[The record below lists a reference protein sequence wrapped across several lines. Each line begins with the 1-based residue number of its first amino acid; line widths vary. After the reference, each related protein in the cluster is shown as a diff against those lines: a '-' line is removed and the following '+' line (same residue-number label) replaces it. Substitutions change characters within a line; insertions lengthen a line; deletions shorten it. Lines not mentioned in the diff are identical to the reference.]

1 MKKINKEQLK
11 ALVLTFI
18 TCLTVTGVAHNHNV
32 ERRKNNAETIYVSLD
47 IEDEEEVIKNSPS
60 PTPTEMVIE
69 TETPIPEET
78 VMDMDNNTDISDTD
92 KSDNTND
99 DNQIDSDNN
108 TNDNDNDNVILWDN
122 FGYINE
128 ECLIYDDNFNPRD
141 TISVYQ
147 KVLRISESDGFIYS
161 LFEDGSYGYIES
173 YYFTPIEN
181 TYIEVDIE
189 DQMLYFYIDNELV
202 LSSSIVTGKDDTPT
216 YCGYFHIFY
225 KEYDAV
231 LTSYTYGYETP
242 VTYWMAFDGNIGFHD
257 AWWRDNFGGQ
267 IYQLDGSHGCVNLPY
282 NIAEYLFENTWTNY
296 DDGTKVLVHK

>member
-1 MKKINKEQLK
+1 MKKISKEQLK

-18 TCLTVTGVAHNHNV
+18 TCLTVTGVAHNHNA
-32 ERRKNNAETIYVSLD
+32 ERRKNNTETIYVSLD

-78 VMDMDNNTDISDTD
+78 VMDMNNNTDISDID

-108 TNDNDNDNVILWDN
+108 TPDNDNIILWNN

-128 ECLIYDDNFNPRD
+128 ECLIYDDNFNPID
-141 TISVYQ
+141 TIGVYQ
-147 KVLRISESDGFIYS
+147 KVLRVNESDGFIYS

-257 AWWRDNFGGQ
+257 AWWRDNF
-267 IYQLDGSHGCVNLPY
+267 
-282 NIAEYLFENTWTNY
+282 
-296 DDGTKVLVHK
+296 

>member
-108 TNDNDNDNVILWDN
+108 TNDNENVILWDN

-141 TISVYQ
+141 TIGVYQ
-147 KVLRISESDGFIYS
+147 KVLRVSENDGFIYS

>member
-1 MKKINKEQLK
+1 MKKISKEQLK

-18 TCLTVTGVAHNHNV
+18 TCLTVTGVAHNHNA
-32 ERRKNNAETIYVSLD
+32 ERRKNNTETIYVSLD
-47 IEDEEEVIKNSPS
+47 IEDEEEVNKNSPS

-78 VMDMDNNTDISDTD
+78 VMDMNNNTDISDID

-108 TNDNDNDNVILWDN
+108 TNDNDNIILWDN

-128 ECLIYDDNFNPRD
+128 ECLIYDDNFNPID
-141 TISVYQ
+141 TIGVYQ
-147 KVLRISESDGFIYS
+147 KVLRVNESDGFIYS

>member
-1 MKKINKEQLK
+1 MKKISKEQLK

-18 TCLTVTGVAHNHNV
+18 TCLTVTGVARNHNI

-78 VMDMDNNTDISDTD
+78 VMDMNNNTDISDID

-108 TNDNDNDNVILWDN
+108 TNDNDNIILWDN

-128 ECLIYDDNFNPRD
+128 ECLIYDDNFNPID
-141 TISVYQ
+141 TIGVYQ
-147 KVLRISESDGFIYS
+147 KVLRVNESDGFIYS

>member
-1 MKKINKEQLK
+1 MKKISKEQLK

-18 TCLTVTGVAHNHNV
+18 TCLTVTGVAHNHNA
-32 ERRKNNAETIYVSLD
+32 ERRKNNTETIYVSLD

-78 VMDMDNNTDISDTD
+78 VMDMNNNTDISDID

-108 TNDNDNDNVILWDN
+108 TNDNENVILWDN

-128 ECLIYDDNFNPRD
+128 ECLIYDDNFNPID
-141 TISVYQ
+141 TIGVYQ
-147 KVLRISESDGFIYS
+147 KVLRVNESDGFIYS

>member
-78 VMDMDNNTDISDTD
+78 VMNMDNNTDISDTD

-108 TNDNDNDNVILWDN
+108 TNDNENVILWDN

-141 TISVYQ
+141 TIGVYQ
-147 KVLRISESDGFIYS
+147 KVLRVNESDGFIYS

>member
-1 MKKINKEQLK
+1 MKKISKEQLK

-18 TCLTVTGVAHNHNV
+18 TCLTVTGVAHNHNA
-32 ERRKNNAETIYVSLD
+32 ERRKNNTETIFVSLD

-78 VMDMDNNTDISDTD
+78 VMDMNNNTDISDID

-108 TNDNDNDNVILWDN
+108 TNDNENVILWDN

-128 ECLIYDDNFNPRD
+128 ECLIYDDNFNPID
-141 TISVYQ
+141 TIGVYQ
-147 KVLRISESDGFIYS
+147 KVLRVNESDGFIYS

>member
-78 VMDMDNNTDISDTD
+78 AMDMDNNTDISDTD

-108 TNDNDNDNVILWDN
+108 TNDNENVILWDN

-147 KVLRISESDGFIYS
+147 KVLRVSESDGFIYS

>member
-1 MKKINKEQLK
+1 MKKISKEQLK

-18 TCLTVTGVAHNHNV
+18 TCLTVTGVAHNHNA
-32 ERRKNNAETIYVSLD
+32 ERRKNNTETIYVSLD

-78 VMDMDNNTDISDTD
+78 VMDMNNNTDISDID

-108 TNDNDNDNVILWDN
+108 TNDNDNIILWDN

-128 ECLIYDDNFNPRD
+128 ECLIYDDNFNPID
-141 TISVYQ
+141 TIGVYQ
-147 KVLRISESDGFIYS
+147 KVLRVNESDGFIYS

>member
-78 VMDMDNNTDISDTD
+78 VMDMDNNTEISDTD

-108 TNDNDNDNVILWDN
+108 TNDNENVILWDN
-122 FGYINE
+122 FGYIDE

-147 KVLRISESDGFIYS
+147 KVLRVSESDGFIYS

>member
-32 ERRKNNAETIYVSLD
+32 ERRKNNAETISVSLD

-108 TNDNDNDNVILWDN
+108 TNDNENVILWDN

-141 TISVYQ
+141 TIGVYQ
-147 KVLRISESDGFIYS
+147 KVLRVSESDGFIYS

>member
-78 VMDMDNNTDISDTD
+78 VMDMNNNTDISDID

-108 TNDNDNDNVILWDN
+108 TNDNDNIILWDN

-141 TISVYQ
+141 TIGVYQ
-147 KVLRISESDGFIYS
+147 KVLRVNESDGFIYS

>member
-1 MKKINKEQLK
+1 MKKISKEQLK

-18 TCLTVTGVAHNHNV
+18 TCLTVTGVAHNHNA
-32 ERRKNNAETIYVSLD
+32 ERRKNNTETIYVSLD

-78 VMDMDNNTDISDTD
+78 VMDMNNNTDISDID

-108 TNDNDNDNVILWDN
+108 TNDNDNIILWDN

-141 TISVYQ
+141 TIGVYQ
-147 KVLRISESDGFIYS
+147 KVLRVNESDGFIYS

>member
-1 MKKINKEQLK
+1 MKKISKEQLK

-32 ERRKNNAETIYVSLD
+32 ERRKNNAETISVSLD

-108 TNDNDNDNVILWDN
+108 TNDNENVILWDN

-141 TISVYQ
+141 TIGVYQ
-147 KVLRISESDGFIYS
+147 KVLRVNESDGFIYS

>member
-18 TCLTVTGVAHNHNV
+18 TCLTVTGVARNHNI

-78 VMDMDNNTDISDTD
+78 VMDMNNNTDISDID
-92 KSDNTND
+92 KNDNTND
-99 DNQIDSDNN
+99 DNQIDIDNN
-108 TNDNDNDNVILWDN
+108 TNDNDNVILWDN

-128 ECLIYDDNFNPRD
+128 ECLIYDDNFNPID
-141 TISVYQ
+141 TIGVYQ
-147 KVLRISESDGFIYS
+147 KVLRVNESDGFIYS

>member
-108 TNDNDNDNVILWDN
+108 TNDNDNIILWDN

-128 ECLIYDDNFNPRD
+128 ECLIYDDNFNPID
-141 TISVYQ
+141 TIGVYQ
-147 KVLRISESDGFIYS
+147 KVLRVNESDGFIYS

>member
-47 IEDEEEVIKNSPS
+47 IEDEEDVIKNSPS

-78 VMDMDNNTDISDTD
+78 VMNMDNNTDISDTD
-92 KSDNTND
+92 NSDNTND

-108 TNDNDNDNVILWDN
+108 TNDNDNVILWDN

-141 TISVYQ
+141 TIGVYQ
-147 KVLRISESDGFIYS
+147 KVLRVSESDGFIYS

>member
-1 MKKINKEQLK
+1 MKKISKEQLK

-18 TCLTVTGVAHNHNV
+18 TCLTVTGVARNHNI
-32 ERRKNNAETIYVSLD
+32 EKNKNNAETIYVSLD
-47 IEDEEEVIKNSPS
+47 IDDEEEVIKNSPS

-78 VMDMDNNTDISDTD
+78 VMDMNNNTDISDTD
-92 KSDNTND
+92 KSDNSND

-108 TNDNDNDNVILWDN
+108 TNDNENVILWDN

-141 TISVYQ
+141 TIGVYQ
-147 KVLRISESDGFIYS
+147 KVLRVNESDGFIYS

>member
-32 ERRKNNAETIYVSLD
+32 ERRKNNAETISVSLD

-108 TNDNDNDNVILWDN
+108 TNDNENVILWDN

-147 KVLRISESDGFIYS
+147 KVLRVNESDGFIYS
-161 LFEDGSYGYIES
+161 LFEDGSYGYIEA

>member
-1 MKKINKEQLK
+1 MKKISKEQLK

-18 TCLTVTGVAHNHNV
+18 TCLTVTGVAHNHNA
-32 ERRKNNAETIYVSLD
+32 ERRKNNTETIYVSLD

-78 VMDMDNNTDISDTD
+78 VMDMNNNTDISDID

-108 TNDNDNDNVILWDN
+108 TNDNENVILWDN

-141 TISVYQ
+141 TIGVYQ
-147 KVLRISESDGFIYS
+147 KVLRVNESDGFIYS

>member
-47 IEDEEEVIKNSPS
+47 IEDEGEAIKNSPS

-108 TNDNDNDNVILWDN
+108 TNDNDNVILWDN

-147 KVLRISESDGFIYS
+147 KVLRVSESDGFIYS

>member
-32 ERRKNNAETIYVSLD
+32 ERRKNNAETISVSLD

-108 TNDNDNDNVILWDN
+108 TNDNENVILWDN

-147 KVLRISESDGFIYS
+147 KVLRVSESDGFIYS

>member
-1 MKKINKEQLK
+1 MMIIR
-11 ALVLTFI
+11 F
-18 TCLTVTGVAHNHNV
+18 
-32 ERRKNNAETIYVSLD
+32 
-47 IEDEEEVIKNSPS
+47 
-60 PTPTEMVIE
+60 
-69 TETPIPEET
+69 
-78 VMDMDNNTDISDTD
+78 
-92 KSDNTND
+92 
-99 DNQIDSDNN
+99 NN
-108 TNDNDNDNVILWDN
+108 TNDNENVILWDN

-141 TISVYQ
+141 TIGVYQ
-147 KVLRISESDGFIYS
+147 KVLRVNESDGFIYS

>member
-108 TNDNDNDNVILWDN
+108 TNDNENVILWDN

-141 TISVYQ
+141 TIGVYQ
-147 KVLRISESDGFIYS
+147 KVLRVSESDGFIYS

>member
-18 TCLTVTGVAHNHNV
+18 TCLTVTGIAHNHNV

-108 TNDNDNDNVILWDN
+108 TNDNDNIILWDN

-128 ECLIYDDNFNPRD
+128 ECLIYDDNFNPID
-141 TISVYQ
+141 TIGVYQ
-147 KVLRISESDGFIYS
+147 KVLRVNESDGFIYS

>member
-1 MKKINKEQLK
+1 MKKISKEQLK
-11 ALVLTFI
+11 ALVLTFV

-47 IEDEEEVIKNSPS
+47 IDDEEEAIKNSPS

-78 VMDMDNNTDISDTD
+78 VMDMDNSSTDETDTD

-99 DNQIDSDNN
+99 DNQSENIDTPN
-108 TNDNDNDNVILWDN
+108 NDNIILWDN

-141 TISVYQ
+141 TIGVYQ
-147 KVLRISESDGFIYS
+147 KVLRVNESDGFIYS

>member
-78 VMDMDNNTDISDTD
+78 VMDMNNNTDISDID

-108 TNDNDNDNVILWDN
+108 TNDNDNIILWDN

-141 TISVYQ
+141 TIGVYQ
-147 KVLRISESDGFIYS
+147 KVLRVNESDGFIYS

-216 YCGYFHIFY
+216 FCGYFHIFY

>member
-78 VMDMDNNTDISDTD
+78 VMDMDNNTEISDTD
-92 KSDNTND
+92 KSANTND

-108 TNDNDNDNVILWDN
+108 TNDNENVILWDN
-122 FGYINE
+122 FGYIDE

-147 KVLRISESDGFIYS
+147 KVLRVSESDGFIYS

-267 IYQLDGSHGCVNLPY
+267 IYQFDGSHGCVNLPY